1 MMGVG
6 IGYSLITVNSVL
18 SSIDRPMNNAFL
30 LTSSWTDLQQD
41 DGLHTVLTFWWHT
54 ARGPV
59 RQQIRQPAVC
69 FIDREHA
76 ARATD
81 IARTL
86 NWPVRIAD
94 VPLHSFAAQPASACY
109 LPSSYTYRW
118 RDVLLEQGIICREV
132 DVRPTDRYL
141 MERFIY
147 GAAQLPDRLVAD
159 KQRPFSHE
167 QSGRLRALPAGQ
179 AAFPTLPA
187 FRCISLD
194 IETSF
199 PRRGEPDRLFS
210 IGFYADDWQQVVMV
224 GDSDAAATTDD
235 SGSPEL
241 VADEAAL
248 LRRFLQLIAD
258 YDPDVIMGWNV
269 IQFDFDFLRR
279 KCAEHNIPFTIGR
292 DGSEL
297 SWRVSA
303 NNPDRIFL
311 HIAGRVVLDGID
323 LLRNATWQFE
333 SFALNDVAQYFLGD
347 SKLLQSDDRGGDI
360 EYLFIHDKAALAA
373 YNLKDCELVWRI
385 FEKADL
391 LNFTIERAHMTGLS
405 MDRMGGS
412 VAAFENMYLP
422 RLHRAGFVAPNIG
435 EGYHAQKSP
444 GGYVMDSRP
453 GLFEHV
459 LVLDFK
465 SLYPS
470 IIRTFKIDPMGLAE
484 GLRLAEKSTE
494 ARDIV
499 PGFFGAQFHQEQHI
513 LPELIRVL
521 GDKREQAKKA
531 GNKALSQA
539 IKVIM
544 ASCYGVL
551 GSDGCRFYDTRL
563 ASSITLRGHQIIQQ
577 SSAWIEEQ
585 GFDVIYGDT
594 DSVFVWLKRSVSD
607 AEADVIGQRL
617 VRELNQWWAERLPQE
632 FGIDSFLEMEYETHY
647 RRFFM
652 PSIRGEETGSKKR
665 YAGLI
670 KNNRGESELVFKG
683 LEAVRSDWTPLARQ
697 FQTELYRRIFL
708 QEPYQD
714 WLREQVQGLLS
725 GKLDHL
731 LTYRRR
737 LRRPL
742 PAYQKNIPPHAQ
754 AAAKL
759 EQWLALKGLPSRFAE
774 RGGWITYRWTVNG
787 PEPVW
792 PDGSAGAAADYH
804 HYLEKQLKPTAD
816 AIFHYID
823 DDFTALAGQQMALF

>member
-1 MMGVG
+1 M
-6 IGYSLITVNSVL
+6 I
-18 SSIDRPMNNAFL
+18 NAFL
-30 LTSSWTDLQQD
+30 LTSSWTDIQD
-41 DGLHTVLTFWWHT
+41 ADGLRTVLTFWWHS

-59 RQQIRQPAVC
+59 RQQIAHPAVC

-76 ARATD
+76 SRAAD

-94 VPLHSFAAQPASACY
+94 VALQSFSAQPSSACY

-132 DVRPTDRYL
+132 DIRPTDRYL

-147 GAAQLPDRLVAD
+147 GAARLPSGVTAD
-159 KQRPFSHE
+159 EQRPFLHLQE
-167 QSGRLRALPAGQ
+167 GRIQKPLPPQ
-179 AAFPTLPA
+179 AQPENDPLPP
-187 FRCISLD
+187 FRCLSLD

-210 IGFYADDWQQVVMV
+210 IGFYADDWQQVVMIDEGLIGEQLVGEELV
-224 GDSDAAATTDD
+224 GDKPEKHD
-235 SGSPEL
+235 GLEL
-241 VADEAAL
+241 VADEVAL
-248 LRRFLQLIAD
+248 LQRFLQLMAD

-347 SKLLQSDDRGGDI
+347 SKLLHGDDRGGDI
-360 EYLFIHDKAALAA
+360 EHLFMHDKAALAA

-470 IIRTFKIDPMGLAE
+470 IIRTFKIDPMGLTE
-484 GLRLAEKSTE
+484 GLLLDDDSEQEQRT
-494 ARDIV
+494 I
-499 PGFFGAQFHQEQHI
+499 PGFFGGRFHQQKHI
-513 LPELIRVL
+513 LPDLIRIL
-521 GDKREQAKKA
+521 GEKREQAKKA

-577 SSAWIEEQ
+577 SSAWIEQQ

-594 DSVFVWLKRSVSD
+594 DSVFVWLKRSVTD
-607 AEADVIGQRL
+607 AEADDIGQRL
-617 VRELNQWWAERLPQE
+617 VRDLNGWWSERLPLE
-632 FGIDSFLEMEYETHY
+632 FGTESFLEMEYETHY

-670 KNNRGESELVFKG
+670 KNSAGNDEMVFKG

-708 QEPYQD
+708 HEPYQD
-714 WLREQVQGLLS
+714 WLREQVQNLLS

-731 LTYRRR
+731 LTYRKR

-759 EQWLALKGLPSRFAE
+759 EQWLTLKGLPSRFAE
-774 RGGWITYRWTVNG
+774 RGGWITYRWTVSG

-792 PDGSAGAAADYH
+792 PDGSKGGTVDYH

-816 AIFHYID
+816 AIFHYTD
-823 DDFTALAGQQMALF
+823 DDFSALAGQQLALF

>member
-1 MMGVG
+1 M
-6 IGYSLITVNSVL
+6 I
-18 SSIDRPMNNAFL
+18 NAFL
-30 LTSSWTDLQQD
+30 LTSSWTDIQD
-41 DGLHTVLTFWWHT
+41 ADGLHTVLTFWWHS

-59 RQQIRQPAVC
+59 RQQIIQPAVC

-76 ARATD
+76 ERAAG

-94 VPLHSFAAQPASACY
+94 VALQSFSARAASACY

-132 DVRPTDRYL
+132 DIRPTDRYL

-147 GAAQLPDRLVAD
+147 GAARLPSGLKAD
-159 KQRPFSHE
+159 KQRPFLHLPG
-167 QSGRLRALPAGQ
+167 GRILASQPGAEALP
-179 AAFPTLPA
+179 P
-187 FRCISLD
+187 FRCLSLD

-210 IGFYADDWQQVVMV
+210 IGFYADDWQQVLMI
-224 GDSDAAATTDD
+224 GDHRQQHD
-235 SGSPEL
+235 GLEL

-248 LRRFLQLIAD
+248 LQRFLQLIAD

-347 SKLLQSDDRGGDI
+347 SKLLQGDDRGGDI
-360 EYLFIHDKAALAA
+360 EHLFIHDKKALAA

-391 LNFTIERAHMTGLS
+391 LNFTVERAHMTGLS

-435 EGYHAQKSP
+435 EGYHARKSP

-470 IIRTFKIDPMGLAE
+470 IIRTFKIDPMGLVE
-484 GLRLAEKSTE
+484 GLRLAEEST
-494 ARDIV
+494 ASAGVV
-499 PGFFGAQFHQEQHI
+499 PGFFAAYFHQQKHI
-513 LPELIRVL
+513 LPDLIRML
-521 GDKREQAKKA
+521 GEKREQAKKA

-594 DSVFVWLKRSVSD
+594 DSVFVWLKRSVTD
-607 AEADVIGQRL
+607 DEADSTGQRL
-617 VRELNQWWAERLPQE
+617 VRELNLWWAERLSQE
-632 FGIDSFLEMEYETHY
+632 FGIESFLEMEYETHY

-670 KNNRGESELVFKG
+670 KNQRGENELIFKG

-714 WLREQVQGLLS
+714 WLREQVQSLLT
-725 GKLDHL
+725 GQLDHL

-759 EQWLALKGLPSRFAE
+759 EQWLALNGLPSRFAE

-792 PDGSAGAAADYH
+792 PDGSAGGAADYH
-804 HYLEKQLKPTAD
+804 HYLEKQLKPIAD
-816 AIFHYID
+816 AVFHFTG
-823 DDFTALAGQQMALF
+823 DDFSALAGKQLLLF